1 MHVTC
6 RHIWMK
12 KYNADNAFHWKL
24 IKSQKMYHFKVS
36 NTEKKGPF
44 QWLNVIAIHNVL
56 WPIASRS
63 QDTSS
68 CKNIGVVSQGR

>member
-1 MHVTC
+1 
-6 RHIWMK
+6 MK
-12 KYNADNAFHWKL
+12 RYNADKASHWKL
-24 IKSQKMYHFKVS
+24 IKSQKIYMKVS

-68 CKNIGVVSQGR
+68 SKNLSVVSQGR